1 MSAEVCLHFA
11 ATFLSYFLRVTAAFI
26 ACWMLNRLLAKP
38 RQRFIV
44 WMVFLLSSA
53 AYWLE
58 LVVSEIKV
66 LVAGTAGVANAP
78 VSASTIKHSF
88 LLPLAWS
95 HNTLI
100 AIQSLGAVYVA
111 ISVSLIGMA
120 VWKHVRMRLLLR
132 HTIDAS
138 PALNALF
145 LDISRDMQLSRS
157 RISRTK
163 LLMLPG
169 LASPAT
175 AGWWTPRIL
184 LPEVCKQ
191 IGPTSRVA
199 DVLCHELVHVARRDF
214 LWAGLSDIICCFLFF
229 HPAAWKARKAMAL
242 QGELACDQEVLEK
255 RPGDCA
261 DYADS
266 LTYFVRLRM
275 LQEGFS
281 LGVDFAA
288 STSLGLRI
296 RTILTTPQP
305 VAWWKACS
313 RAIAGLSLIMA
324 FSVLAP
330 VMALSVGFTASLVE
344 HVSNQ
349 PPVQTAA
356 GHSRNSGRI
365 PRRTMPSDTPKD
377 SLTTL
382 RVRPYVPETPAYT
395 MTSSSNPVVGSAGSS
410 TPEQESPAW
419 RENRPATQHPSVSD
433 VIRTTLGEIAAR
445 GTRTGRN
452 HDRDDHYIPLNVLFS
467 SLI

>member
-44 WMVFLLSSA
+44 WMVFLVGSA

-78 VSASTIKHSF
+78 VSASAIKHSF

-100 AIQSLGAVYVA
+100 TIQCLGAIYVA
-111 ISVSLIGMA
+111 VSLSLIGMA

-132 HTIDAS
+132 HTNRRLPSTECAF
-138 PALNALF
+138 P
-145 LDISRDMQLSRS
+145 RYLSRH
-157 RISRTK
+157 
-163 LLMLPG
+163 
-169 LASPAT
+169 ASIAIANFPNQA
-175 AGWWTPRIL
+175 AGAAGTGVASHCRLVDPRIL
-184 LPEVCKQ
+184 LPEVCEQ
-191 IGPTSRVA
+191 IGPTPQVA
-199 DVLCHELVHVARRDF
+199 DVLCHELVHVARRDY
-214 LWAGLSDIICCFLFF
+214 LWAGLSDLICCLLFF
-229 HPAAWKARKAMAL
+229 HPAAWQASKAMAL
-242 QGELACDQEVLEK
+242 QGELACDQKVLEK
-255 RPGDCA
+255 RPGDRA
-261 DYADS
+261 DYAGS

-324 FSVLAP
+324 FSVLVP
-330 VMALSVGFTASLVE
+330 LMALSMGFTASLAE

-349 PPVQTAA
+349 PPVQTAS
-356 GHSRNSGRI
+356 GHSSK
-365 PRRTMPSDTPKD
+365 PRQIQRRAAAQQAPKD

-382 RVRPYVPETPAYT
+382 RVRPYVSETPAYT
-395 MTSSSNPVVGSAGSS
+395 MTSSSSPVVGSAGS
-410 TPEQESPAW
+410 EAESPAW
-419 RENRPATQHPSVSD
+419 RESQPAIQHPSVSD

-445 GTRTGRN
+445 GTRPGRD
-452 HDRDDHYIPLNVLFS
+452 HDRDDH
-467 SLI
+467 